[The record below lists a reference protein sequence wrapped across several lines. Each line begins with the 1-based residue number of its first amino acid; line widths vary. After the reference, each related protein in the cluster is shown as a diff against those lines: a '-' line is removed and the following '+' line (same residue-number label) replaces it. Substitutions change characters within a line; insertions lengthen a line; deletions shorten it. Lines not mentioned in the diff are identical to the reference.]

1 MRRPKFRI
9 RALMI
14 GVAIA
19 GMVFAVLAWLGKMP
33 WVDRLAGSA
42 VMLYLVLLVWPFA
55 YAAYFLGRIW
65 YQRAVYNRA
74 HSFGSPDKDEPSDP
88 RSL

>member
-1 MRRPKFRI
+1 MKRRVRLWK
-9 RALMI
+9 LMVAVAVA
-14 GVAIA
+14 GV
-19 GMVFAVLAWLGKMP
+19 VFAVLAWLGKMP
-33 WVDRLAGSA
+33 WVDRLAGGA
-42 VMLYLVLLVWPFA
+42 VMLYLLLLVWPFA
-55 YAAYFLGRIW
+55 YAVYFLGRIW